1 MASTIIGNAIGAST
15 TSKVLQRQNFNK
27 EPNGLE
33 TIIESYA
40 IQTVN
45 RDVIVPARLT
55 NYNSFSSSG
64 NSYSRMVVESV
75 ATEEQDGGITQMIVT
90 FVGLTSSTG
99 LPPAIVRII
108 PSAGEGV
115 YGPPIVIEAE
125 YVTDVSETKYMAGLR
140 GQNNA
145 VEPATIFKPTI
156 PMPSFINGVEMP
168 KNPKEAFFST
178 PDTGPG
184 GIIERY
190 FGYVVLTKSC
200 EKRGLFLVARE
211 TFHEGQ
217 QIAIVK

>member
-1 MASTIIGNAIGAST
+1 MASTIIGNAIGANT

-40 IQTVN
+40 IKTVN

-55 NYNSFSSSG
+55 SYNSFSSSG
-64 NSYSRMVVESV
+64 KSYSRMVVESV
-75 ATEEQDGGITQMIVT
+75 ATEEQEGGITQMTVT

-108 PSAGEGV
+108 PSEGEGV

-125 YVTDVSETKYMAGLR
+125 YVTDVSETEFVAGLR
-140 GQNNA
+140 AQNNA
-145 VEPATIFKPTI
+145 AEPATLFKTTI
-156 PMPSFINGVEMP
+156 PMPPFINGVQMP
-168 KNPKEAFFST
+168 KNSKEPFFST
-178 PDTGPG
+178 PDTGPR

-190 FGYVVLTKSC
+190 HGYVALSKSC
-200 EKRGLFLVARE
+200 EKRGLFLVARD
-211 TFHEGQ
+211 TFHEFQ
-217 QIAIVK
+217 EVAFIR